1 MKSGD
6 CTKTDAEAKAVAGC
20 RDKIVE
26 FAETNSKGIMYAAI
40 AAILLQVSTEAVLWT
55 ASMWCLENGP
65 SWPTLNLPFRRHS
78 S

>member
-6 CTKTDAEAKAVAGC
+6 CTKTDAEAKAVPGC

-40 AAILLQVSTEAVLWT
+40 AAILLQVSTEAVL
-55 ASMWCLENGP
+55 
-65 SWPTLNLPFRRHS
+65 
-78 S
+78 